1 MNQLRLARR
10 LCARR
15 NRRRRQPLFQDRNGL
30 QSEMTQLR
38 PSEAVERSPTCQRSA
53 PRLSDPVCGVLTG
66 AMRVSFRETVS
77 ISKSSTSKRHLTTA
91 VVVLTL
97 AIVGSLG
104 AILLRTSAAARAD
117 SIVVE
122 LKRSLP

>member
-1 MNQLRLARR
+1 
-10 LCARR
+10 
-15 NRRRRQPLFQDRNGL
+15 
-30 QSEMTQLR
+30 MTQLR
-38 PSEAVERSPTCQRSA
+38 LFKAVERSLTCQRSA
-53 PRLSDPVCGVLTG
+53 PRLSDPVCGVLVG

-77 ISKSSTSKRHLTTA
+77 ISKSSTSKRHLATA
-91 VVVLTL
+91 VVVLAL